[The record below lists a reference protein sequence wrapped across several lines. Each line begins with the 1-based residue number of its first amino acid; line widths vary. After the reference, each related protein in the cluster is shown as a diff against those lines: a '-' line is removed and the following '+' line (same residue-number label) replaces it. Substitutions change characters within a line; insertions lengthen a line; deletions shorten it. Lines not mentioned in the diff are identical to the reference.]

1 MHNKADRGVV
11 KTAPGRVVLSIFD
24 CLHNAEKFV
33 ILASAPALI
42 EAIATSIVID
52 GGQSGLFIGLAAAD
66 YRAGG

>member
-11 KTAPGRVVLSIFD
+11 KAAPRRVILSIFG
-24 CLHNAEKFV
+24 CLHNAEKFE

-52 GGQSGLFIGLAAAD
+52 GGQSGLFIEAVAQ
-66 YRAGG
+66 